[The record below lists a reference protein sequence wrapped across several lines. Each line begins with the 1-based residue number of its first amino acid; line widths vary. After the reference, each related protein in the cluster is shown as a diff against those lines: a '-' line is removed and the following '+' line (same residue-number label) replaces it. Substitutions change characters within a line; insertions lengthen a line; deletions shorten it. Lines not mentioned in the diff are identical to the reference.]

1 MINKVAFKK
10 FIKEGSK
17 RAICIDEKS
26 SLVSDGCAAYVVT
39 PEIQKILNDFVAKG
53 GELKP
58 LDLSE
63 YMNINYLGFSKL
75 TKTSG
80 LIEKE
85 LGQLARVMMDYN
97 GKNNQI
103 QQAYLDVLG
112 KNEEFIYRQEKE
124 FQPVYCTDKDDVLIG
139 FILPIRPIGDEY
151 EVNYKGNLE
160 ESNKQWGQMYKENRE
175 LYRELE
181 RISPESAE
189 RWEVKRQEQI
199 KSAFQN

>member
-17 RAICIDEKS
+17 RAIGIDEKS

-53 GELKP
+53 DELKP

-80 LIEKE
+80 LSKKNLVSLQE
-85 LGQLARVMMDYN
+85 L
-97 GKNNQI
+97 
-103 QQAYLDVLG
+103 
-112 KNEEFIYRQEKE
+112 
-124 FQPVYCTDKDDVLIG
+124 
-139 FILPIRPIGDEY
+139 
-151 EVNYKGNLE
+151 
-160 ESNKQWGQMYKENRE
+160 
-175 LYRELE
+175 
-181 RISPESAE
+181 
-189 RWEVKRQEQI
+189 
-199 KSAFQN
+199 

>member
-1 MINKVAFKK
+1 
-10 FIKEGSK
+10 
-17 RAICIDEKS
+17 
-26 SLVSDGCAAYVVT
+26 
-39 PEIQKILNDFVAKG
+39 
-53 GELKP
+53 
-58 LDLSE
+58 
-63 YMNINYLGFSKL
+63 
-75 TKTSG
+75 
-80 LIEKE
+80 
-85 LGQLARVMMDYN
+85 MDYN